1 MQFARAKIIRPP
13 MAMVML
19 EGSRFEKGDMLRTVY
34 TVHYIQIKQKRNLAA
49 GICGFGIG
57 GEPGWTTALCCVVTS
72 DVGIYCV
79 PRDRLTLLPSP
90 RPRTHHRCTF
100 LRVGALDPTMPS
112 SKRDMAME
120 MVPATPAS
128 LDRSGAMSLGNQ
140 LATAARI

>member
-1 MQFARAKIIRPP
+1 MVDDGAVRA
-13 MAMVML
+13 VSL
-19 EGSRFEKGDMLRTVY
+19 V
-34 TVHYIQIKQKRNLAA
+34 
-49 GICGFGIG
+49 
-57 GEPGWTTALCCVVTS
+57 TTTGRDL
-72 DVGIYCV
+72 

-90 RPRTHHRCTF
+90 RPRTHHLCTF
-100 LRVGALDPTMPS
+100 LRVGALDPAMPS